1 MALVRLRICAGSPEP
16 SLLTVAISIKILCAG
31 PDIKIYFY
39 LSGFLFLLC
48 AGPNI
53 KKILAD
59 FLDFFYSRLDPKD
72 LDVLLSEIVLL
83 NTRAELYL
91 RFVRRRLVVSYVNV
105 TICFDP

>member
-1 MALVRLRICAGSPEP
+1 MLAQ
-16 SLLTVAISIKILCAG
+16 ISNFIV
-31 PDIKIYFY
+31 
-39 LSGFLFLLC
+39 
-48 AGPNI
+48 
-53 KKILAD
+53 D

-105 TICFDP
+105 TIFIIKSSVCLEALF